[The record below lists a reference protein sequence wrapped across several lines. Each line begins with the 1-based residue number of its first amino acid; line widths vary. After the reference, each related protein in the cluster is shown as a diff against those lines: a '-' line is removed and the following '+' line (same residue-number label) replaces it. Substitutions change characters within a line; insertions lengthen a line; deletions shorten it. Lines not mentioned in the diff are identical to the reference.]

1 MQMKGALFKNDQEFQ
16 DGDSREVNQVE
27 ALLSMGPCVTI

>member
-16 DGDSREVNQVE
+16 DGNSRELTQVE
-27 ALLSMGPCVTI
+27 APLSMGPCVTT